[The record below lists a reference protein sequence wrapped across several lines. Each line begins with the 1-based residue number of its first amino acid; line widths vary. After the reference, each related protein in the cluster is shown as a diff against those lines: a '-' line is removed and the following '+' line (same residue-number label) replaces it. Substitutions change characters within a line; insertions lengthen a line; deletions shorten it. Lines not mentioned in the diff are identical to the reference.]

1 MFSPISPY
9 STCGFII
16 FKCDYGIV
24 LIKEPTVER
33 KTSPEAPKPI
43 VAPVEQKILPPSKGI
58 QSHIVV
64 ELFSGLFVSLWYVFA
79 CFVRLIFFCAHLYTF
94 FVQANNV
101 LVPLFICYSCL

>member
-1 MFSPISPY
+1 MFVCFFVVVPITSY

-33 KTSPEAPKPI
+33 KTPEAPKPI
-43 VAPVEQKILPPSKGI
+43 VTPVEQKILPPSKGI

-64 ELFSGLFVSLWYVFA
+64 ELFSGLFVSL
-79 CFVRLIFFCAHLYTF
+79 
-94 FVQANNV
+94 
-101 LVPLFICYSCL
+101 